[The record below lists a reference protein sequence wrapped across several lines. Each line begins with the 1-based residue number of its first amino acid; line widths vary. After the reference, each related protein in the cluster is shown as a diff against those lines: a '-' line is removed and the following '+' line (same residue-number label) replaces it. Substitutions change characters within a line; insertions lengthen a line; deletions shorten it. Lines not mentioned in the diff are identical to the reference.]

1 MTILLIILGTLLSI
15 AGFIGCILPVLPGP
29 PLSYLALI
37 AIAFAKGWEP
47 FSITFLIVM
56 GILAILITLLD
67 YVLPLVG
74 ASRYGASKT
83 GIILSIVGMFI
94 GIFILPPWGI
104 FIGAFVGAVAGEM
117 LIGAK
122 GKDALRAGWGI
133 FVGNMLSTGIKL
145 GYSIAVIFFYIKAMI

>member
-1 MTILLIILGTLLSI
+1 MSTFFIILGILLAI

-37 AIAFAKGWEP
+37 SIAFAKGWEP

-56 GILAILITLLD
+56 GILAIVITLLD

-83 GIILSIVGMFI
+83 GITFSIVGMFI
-94 GIFILPPWGI
+94 GIFILPP
-104 FIGAFVGAVAGEM
+104 
-117 LIGAK
+117 
-122 GKDALRAGWGI
+122 
-133 FVGNMLSTGIKL
+133 
-145 GYSIAVIFFYIKAMI
+145 